1 MHTGR
6 ILIQFCMWLCARVRY
21 NNDEVDSVVSAGGCA
36 DADTFSCEIMKA
48 TEEVVHGDGVKF
60 WCAECEGDLC
70 NSTAGL
76 SVGAL
81 SMVIL
86 GTVMQVLA

>member
-1 MHTGR
+1 
-6 ILIQFCMWLCARVRY
+6 
-21 NNDEVDSVVSAGGCA
+21 
-36 DADTFSCEIMKA
+36 MKA

-86 GTVMQVLA
+86 GTAMQVLA

>member
-1 MHTGR
+1 M
-6 ILIQFCMWLCARVRY
+6 
-21 NNDEVDSVVSAGGCA
+21 VDCGTVKVVM
-36 DADTFSCEIMKA
+36 DAMDA
-48 TEEVVHGDGVKF
+48 AY
-60 WCAECEGDLC
+60 WCAECTTDLC